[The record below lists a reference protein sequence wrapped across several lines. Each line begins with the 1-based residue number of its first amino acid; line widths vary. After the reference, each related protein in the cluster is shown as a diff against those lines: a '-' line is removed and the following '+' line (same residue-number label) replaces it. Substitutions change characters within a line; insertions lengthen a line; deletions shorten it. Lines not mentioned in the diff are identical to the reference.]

1 MFRDKKGIK
10 VSSNN
15 LVSTSIKLARGG
27 AADWDLIQENKEIK
41 TDPFTLTALPG
52 TFFSAFQAVLPMSP
66 LFAHWLS
73 LDSSCTQKSLITT
86 QPHPTLGQDF
96 PSLFYLTFKVLF
108 RIRSWCSFSLTTGSL
123 HLFIKDFLYS
133 SLVEIRCSPKGDR
146 LACSK
151 ALYKSCKES
160 AVFSSIVSTVMRQ
173 RGKQKKEEKIE
184 KAQCIINV
192 IAWRPIKNLCKML

>member
-1 MFRDKKGIK
+1 M
-10 VSSNN
+10 
-15 LVSTSIKLARGG
+15 T
-27 AADWDLIQENKEIK
+27 
-41 TDPFTLTALPG
+41 TLPG
-52 TFFSAFQAVLPMSP
+52 IFFSAFQAVLP
-66 LFAHWLS
+66 HVS
-73 LDSSCTQKSLITT
+73 LVC
-86 QPHPTLGQDF
+86 TLGSAWTPAAHKNLWLQHSSIQPWGRIF
-96 PSLFYLTFKVLF
+96 PPCLLYLTFKVLF

-173 RGKQKKEEKIE
+173 RGKQKKEERIE
-184 KAQCIINV
+184 KAQYIINV